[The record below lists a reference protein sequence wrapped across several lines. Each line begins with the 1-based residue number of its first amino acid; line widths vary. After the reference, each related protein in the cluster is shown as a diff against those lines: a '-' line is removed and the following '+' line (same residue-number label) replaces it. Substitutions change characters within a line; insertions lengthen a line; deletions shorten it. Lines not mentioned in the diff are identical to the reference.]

1 MGTFHKFGGWR
12 TETFS
17 EQSETQT
24 PCDMAVI
31 DTIH

>member
-17 EQSETQT
+17 KQSETQT
-24 PCDMAVI
+24 SYDMAVI
-31 DTIH
+31 DIIQ